1 MAGNATVA
9 TGAARHAGV
18 PCADRT
24 WTWYR
29 NQRRCTYHA
38 ATFQA
43 LESAVFEAQG
53 WLTEQLV
60 KQIVVLRAVLQ
71 WNLLRSNAVHFAVQQ
86 LG

>member
-1 MAGNATVA
+1 MQEFWKTC
-9 TGAARHAGV
+9 GARLV
-18 PCADRT
+18 FES
-24 WTWYR
+24 
-29 NQRRCTYHA
+29 NQRRCTHHA